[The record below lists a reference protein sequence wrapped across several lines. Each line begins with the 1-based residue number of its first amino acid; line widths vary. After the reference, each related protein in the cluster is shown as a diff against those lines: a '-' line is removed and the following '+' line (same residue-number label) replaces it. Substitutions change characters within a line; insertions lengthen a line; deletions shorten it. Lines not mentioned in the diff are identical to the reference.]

1 MRTSLFVSRGRHKMG
16 TVGRLTGFSP
26 ALLRAWESR
35 HRLLSPHRGT
45 GGQRLYSD
53 DDVQVLRAVRA
64 LLDEGRSI
72 GEIALL
78 GRKTLLARTPSLVQA
93 VVKQVRLELTLDWTL
108 DGGNAA
114 AAVRSM
120 HAASLAATRL
130 AARLDLKQLVELV
143 VETLDA
149 DFDAALARIWILEPG
164 ENALYLRASAGL
176 SRRTSTSPRARIDLA
191 NYPYKVGVVARSRTP
206 FVCNGLD
213 GDPHFEQPWVKREQL
228 ASVAILP
235 LVAEGALHGV
245 LATFFRQ
252 PLSEDVVGALG
263 TFASMTASAIAAHAA
278 GSGSPPRRR
287 CSSIRFSTSLN
298 SASSSSLWHS
308 SAGMRASSSSGA

>member
-176 SRRTSTSPRARIDLA
+176 SRRTSPARGRESISQTIPIRWASWRARARRSSATALTAIPISSSPGSSASSWPRWRSCRWSPRVRCTAC
-191 NYPYKVGVVARSRTP
+191 SRP
-206 FVCNGLD
+206 
-213 GDPHFEQPWVKREQL
+213 
-228 ASVAILP
+228 S
-235 LVAEGALHGV
+235 
-245 LATFFRQ
+245 
-252 PLSEDVVGALG
+252 
-263 TFASMTASAIAAHAA
+263 
-278 GSGSPPRRR
+278 SGSP
-287 CSSIRFSTSLN
+287 
-298 SASSSSLWHS
+298 
-308 SAGMRASSSSGA
+308 